1 VAESNAPAKPEDGQ
15 GLRGWIMKKVMA
27 RAGSGGTSA
36 NRITLLRDSDGDG
49 TLEDRSVFLEG
60 LNSPFGMAL
69 IGDQLYVANT
79 DALVRFPYKQGATRI
94 DAAGEKVVDLP
105 AGPINHHWTKNVIAS
120 HDGSRL
126 YVTSGSNSNVGENG
140 MEAEENRAA
149 ILEIDPHDKTMRLFA
164 SGLRNPNGL
173 AWQPDSGELWTTV
186 NERDEIG
193 SDLVPDYMTS
203 VQDGGFYGWP
213 YSYYGQ
219 HVDERVK
226 PPRPDLVAKALMPDY
241 ALGAHTASLGL
252 AFYEGSQL
260 PERYRH
266 GAFIGQHG
274 SWNRKPRSGYKVVFV
289 PFKDGEP
296 DGTAEDVLTGF
307 LNEDE
312 QAMGRPVG
320 VAVDKAGA
328 LDLAGDTQR
337 PVKGE
342 DRDRGP
348 SRSLQVCL
356 LNDRQGTHQ
365 PDLSRRQ
372 FDAIGQHFD
381 ARLHCIPQRG
391 GVVRV
396 DLAGR
401 AHGIDSSEVDA
412 IQLYRPYALT
422 GQHRQFAQMASAT
435 GRHRIGKGRDSRIS
449 EAQGHAFDFN
459 ECRPGGIV
467 QAEIHAAAL
476 NAVRYFTLE
485 RGEAVQFPDHSG
497 QQRLFD
503 QSIGPC
509 RVDAGQPPLRGF
521 NQFPG
526 ARQLAFGIAV
536 ALKPDAR
543 ALAHAIEHRAGI
555 RTVDAQV
562 LAGVGN
568 DIGEEALVAPNQ
580 PTLFQRRCELHQ
592 PFQLRRPRAMRSTA
606 CSSRG
611 KFCV

>member
-1 VAESNAPAKPEDGQ
+1 MLGLAGCGDTATLPVEAGYGPAPALPEPNKSLIPTVNIAEATGWPADRSPQAAPGLQVQAFAGNLDHPRWLYVLPNGDVLVAESNAPAKPDDGQ

-27 RAGSGGTSA
+27 RAGSGGKSA
-36 NRITLLRDSDGDG
+36 DRITLLRDRDGDG

-60 LNSPFGMAL
+60 LHSPFGMAL

-120 HDGSRL
+120 PDGSRL

-219 HVDERVK
+219 HVDGRVK

-252 AFYEGSQL
+252 AFYDGSLL
-260 PERYRH
+260 PECYRH

-328 LDLAGDTQR
+328 LLVADDVGN
-337 PVKGE
+337 V
-342 DRDRGP
+342 
-348 SRSLQVCL
+348 
-356 LNDRQGTHQ
+356 
-365 PDLSRRQ
+365 
-372 FDAIGQHFD
+372 IW
-381 ARLHCIPQRG
+381 
-391 GVVRV
+391 
-396 DLAGR
+396 
-401 AHGIDSSEVDA
+401 
-412 IQLYRPYALT
+412 
-422 GQHRQFAQMASAT
+422 
-435 GRHRIGKGRDSRIS
+435 RIT
-449 EAQGHAFDFN
+449 
-459 ECRPGGIV
+459 P
-467 QAEIHAAAL
+467 
-476 NAVRYFTLE
+476 
-485 RGEAVQFPDHSG
+485 SG
-497 QQRLFD
+497 Q
-503 QSIGPC
+503 
-509 RVDAGQPPLRGF
+509 
-521 NQFPG
+521 
-526 ARQLAFGIAV
+526 
-536 ALKPDAR
+536 
-543 ALAHAIEHRAGI
+543 
-555 RTVDAQV
+555 
-562 LAGVGN
+562 
-568 DIGEEALVAPNQ
+568 
-580 PTLFQRRCELHQ
+580 
-592 PFQLRRPRAMRSTA
+592 
-606 CSSRG
+606 
-611 KFCV
+611 